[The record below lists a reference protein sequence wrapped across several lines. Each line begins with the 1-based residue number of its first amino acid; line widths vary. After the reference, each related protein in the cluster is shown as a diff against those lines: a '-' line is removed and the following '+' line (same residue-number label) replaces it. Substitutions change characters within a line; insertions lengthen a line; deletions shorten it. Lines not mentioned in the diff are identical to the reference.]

1 MKLLPSINLKSMLA
15 ASMLVL
21 AAAPA
26 FAQSPDRVKLTPEQ
40 KQDVLNSMERVLTRS
55 AFVPG
60 VDFSTWPNFISE
72 QEDALKNADTPE
84 VFVGIVNTALNKFGF
99 SHITLFPPSFGEQR
113 MTQKRGGIGIRIEQE
128 EKGLRVVFVFPG
140 SPAEK
145 AGLHPGD
152 LVFESDGKQVRSVTD
167 LSGEIGDKSSIKIDR
182 AGKILSFDVV
192 RDEYSTRIPETL
204 TWVNPETALISIPT
218 FDQGYDPET
227 VNKIMAEAKDAKTM
241 ILDLRQNG
249 GGRVLHLQHLMGF
262 FLDRDNE
269 PLGTFISRQ
278 TIAQYEKEHGH
289 GPASLTEAADS
300 TDVKVRAMRYE
311 DGPFKGNIA
320 VLISGATGSASE
332 MAAAALRDYR
342 GARLIGTK
350 SAGAVLAS
358 MMMPLQNAHGF
369 WIQYPVTDYVT
380 IKGLR
385 LEGNGLTPDAI
396 AEIPRFAEPDKAV
409 QEALSW
415 AKTAKRDGN

>member
-1 MKLLPSINLKSMLA
+1 MKFLQSLNLKSMLA
-15 ASMLVL
+15 ASILAF

-26 FAQSPDRVKLTPEQ
+26 LAQSPDRVKLTPEQ
-40 KQDVLNSMERVLTRS
+40 KEEVLASMERVLTRS

-60 VDFSTWPNFISE
+60 VDFNTWPTFLSE
-72 QEDALKNADTPE
+72 QEQNIKNADTPE
-84 VFVGIVNTALNKFGF
+84 VFVGVINTALNKFGF

-145 AGLHPGD
+145 AGLHSGD
-152 LVFESDGKQVRSVTD
+152 LVFESDGKPVRSVTD
-167 LSGEIGDKSSIKIDR
+167 LSGEVGDKSSIKIDR
-182 AGKILSFDVV
+182 AGKILTFDIT

-204 TWVNPETALISIPT
+204 TWIDPETALVTIPT

-227 VNKIMAEAKDAKTM
+227 VNKIMSEASTAKTM

-249 GGRVLHLQHLMGF
+249 GGRVLHLQHLMGY
-262 FLDRDNE
+262 FLDRDDE
-269 PLGTFISRQ
+269 PMGTFISRQ
-278 TIAQYEKEHGH
+278 TIAQYEKQYGH
-289 GPASLTEAADS
+289 GPASLKEAADS
-300 TDVKVRAMRYE
+300 TNVKVRAMEYE
-311 DGPFKGNIA
+311 AGPFKGKIA

-342 GARLIGTK
+342 GARLIGSP

-358 MMMPLQNAHGF
+358 MMTPLQNGHGF

-385 LEGNGLTPDAI
+385 LEGNGLKPDVA
-396 AEIPRFAEPDKAV
+396 AEIPRYAEPDKAI
-409 QEALSW
+409 QAAISW
-415 AKTAKRDGN
+415 AKGTD